1 MLCEMA
7 SRYKNTKTNFFV
19 NVFLWETSARG
30 EAGLDKFNFVVQI
43 LLKAADRGIGFS
55 PTHHLVCSDHNFWY
69 DSDELFELTA

>member
-1 MLCEMA
+1 MGDVG
-7 SRYKNTKTNFFV
+7 K
-19 NVFLWETSARG
+19 G

-43 LLKAADRGIGFS
+43 LLKAADHGIGFS